1 MTNLGN
7 IMGMR
12 TGSGEE
18 RESALQS
25 GWTVEAAPDVS
36 GPAAPERSER
46 LGSRTDHGAG
56 DAPAAPAT
64 GDAAPV
70 SDTVAPADAA
80 TEAAAASDAAAA
92 GPAQMSNLTVV
103 LLGLTGGL
111 FALFAWVW
119 MSWAQYYADVNA
131 AAAAGSGSIGG
142 VLQQIVFWIAPLA
155 PVAWFVAALALT
167 RHQPRKLTV
176 ALVVGL
182 IVTFPLPMIFQSGA
196 AL

>member
-1 MTNLGN
+1 
-7 IMGMR
+7 MGMR

-36 GPAAPERSER
+36 GPAAAEQLER
-46 LGSRTDHGAG
+46 LGSRPGRGAA
-56 DAPAAPAT
+56 DLPAAPET
-64 GDAAPV
+64 GDAAPA
-70 SDTVAPADAA
+70 TAAGVAADAEA
-80 TEAAAASDAAAA
+80 EAAAGSEATASR
-92 GPAQMSNLTVV
+92 PAQMSNLTVV

-142 VLQQIVFWIAPLA
+142 ILQQIVFWIAPLA